1 MADRT
6 LYDDYDEQATR
17 WGRRT
22 IAGAALS
29 AVALLA
35 FTGHEPTDNG
45 RRATP
50 VAPIMAQVCWV
61 EANDQLPEGV
71 ELLRGNVNDRP
82 ARSIAVRCPIEG
94 DDR

>member
-22 IAGAALS
+22 IVGAALS

-50 VAPIMAQVCWV
+50 VAVITAQVCWV
-61 EANDQLPEGV
+61 EPTDQLPEGV
-71 ELLRGNVNDRP
+71 ELLRGTETQRP
-82 ARSIAVRCPIEG
+82 ARSIEVRCP
-94 DDR
+94 